1 LHDDSRARLAPGFV
15 FLRMSL
21 SMRVIGLAG
30 WSGAGKT
37 TLLTKLIPE
46 FNRRGVRVSTIK
58 HAHHAFDLDTPGKD
72 SWAHRQAGAS
82 EVLISSARRWALL
95 HELRDEPEAALPEL
109 LARLSP
115 VDLVIVEGFKRDPHT
130 KLEVYRAA
138 NGKPPL
144 HPDDPSIV
152 AVASDTPFPEAGRP
166 VIGLDDVA
174 AIADC
179 LFANAQPLDAVLAR
193 AQQEGL

>member
-1 LHDDSRARLAPGFV
+1 MTAGRVSRPVL
-15 FLRMSL
+15 FLGMSL

-37 TLLTKLIPE
+37 TLLTRLIPE
-46 FNRRGVRVSTIK
+46 FANRGIAVSTIK

-72 SWAHRQAGAS
+72 SWAHREAGAS

-95 HELRDEPEAALPEL
+95 HELRDEPEAKLPEL

-115 VDLVIVEGFKRDPHT
+115 VDLVIVEGFKRDPHA
-130 KLEVYRAA
+130 KLEVYRVA

-144 HPDDPSIV
+144 HPQDDSIV
-152 AVASDTPFPEAGRP
+152 AVASDTPFPQAGRP
-166 VIGLDDVA
+166 VLGLDDIPG
-174 AIADC
+174 IADL
-179 LFANAQPLDAVLAR
+179 LFARAQPLAEVLERAR
-193 AQQEGL
+193 EEA

>member
-1 LHDDSRARLAPGFV
+1 
-15 FLRMSL
+15 
-21 SMRVIGLAG
+21 MRVIGLAG

-37 TLLTKLIPE
+37 SLLTKLIPE
-46 FNRRGVRVSTIK
+46 FSRRGVRVSTIK

-82 EVLISSARRWALL
+82 EVLISSAQRWALL
-95 HELRDEPEAALPEL
+95 HELRGEAEATLPEL

-115 VDLVIVEGFKRDPHT
+115 VDLVIVEGFKRDPHA

-138 NGKPPL
+138 NAKPPL

-152 AVASDTPFPEAGRP
+152 AIASDTAFLQAGRP
-166 VIGLDDVA
+166 VIGLEDIPT
-174 AIADC
+174 IADC
-179 LFANAQPLDAVLAR
+179 LFANAQPLDAVLSQAKGR
-193 AQQEGL
+193 L